1 MRVIVLGAGVVGVT
15 TAYYLSRLGCDVM
28 VVDRASQ
35 VGDGASFANAGQL
48 SYSFTDALAK
58 PEFLARI
65 PGLILGRD
73 QGVDVK
79 LSPSLIAWGSRFVT
93 QCTSSQAKANTI
105 AVLRTAMRSAGLL
118 SELRTSLPFDFWHRE
133 AGKLVIL
140 STEHEVEAA
149 RANLEVKREH
159 GCDAELLTRD
169 QALAIEPALEHMQ
182 GDIAGAVY
190 SESDEVADSQ
200 LFTAG
205 LRDLLEARESVEFRL
220 SSDVRKLVKSDGRLQ
235 AVVVD
240 DDTLE
245 ADAFVVCMGAW
256 SHKLLR
262 SVGINPNIFPVRGY
276 SLTLPPGDAAP
287 SVSVTALRH
296 RMVYSRLN
304 GLVRVAGFADFRG
317 FDTSADE
324 RRSKLLLDLARRYAP
339 DAADYDADDPKPWG
353 GYRPMTPSGQPLVG
367 PTKIPGLYLNTGH
380 GMLGWTL
387 ACATS
392 FTAARTVTRASKR
405 WL

>member
-15 TAYYLSRLGCDVM
+15 TAFYLSRLGCEVT
-28 VVDRASQ
+28 VIDRASQ

-48 SYSFTDALAK
+48 SYSFTDAFAK
-58 PEFLARI
+58 PAFLARI
-65 PGLILGRD
+65 PGLMLGRD

-79 LSPSLIAWGSRFVT
+79 LSPALIGWGSRFVA
-93 QCTSSQAKANTI
+93 QCTTSQARANTLALLKI
-105 AVLRTAMRSAGLL
+105 ALRSAGLL
-118 SELRTSLPFDFWHRE
+118 TELRESLPFDFWHRE

-140 STEHEVEAA
+140 STEDEVESA
-149 RANLEVKREH
+149 RANLEIKREH
-159 GCDAELLTRD
+159 GCDAVLLTRD
-169 QALAIEPALEHMQ
+169 EALQIEPAVEHMR
-182 GDIAGAVY
+182 GDIAGAIY

-200 LFTAG
+200 LFAAG
-205 LRDLLEARESVEFRL
+205 LRDTLEAQGSAEFRL
-220 SSDVRKLVKSDGRLQ
+220 SSSARKLVRADGRMR

-240 DDTLE
+240 DDTIE

-256 SHKLLR
+256 SHELLR
-262 SVGINPNIFPVRGY
+262 TVGVNPNIFPVRGY

-287 SVSVTALRH
+287 VVSVTALRH

-304 GLVRVAGFADFRG
+304 GEVRIAGFADFRG
-317 FDTSADE
+317 FDTSADKK
-324 RRSKLLLDLARRYAP
+324 RSKQLLELARRYAP

-353 GYRPMTPSGQPLVG
+353 GFRPMTPSGQPHVG

-380 GMLGWTL
+380 GMFGWTL

-392 FTAARTVTRASKR
+392 YDAAQAITSMH
-405 WL
+405 

>member
-15 TAYYLSRLGCDVM
+15 TAFYLSRLGCDVT
-28 VVDRASQ
+28 VVDRSSR

-58 PEFLARI
+58 PEFLSRI
-65 PGLILGRD
+65 PGLMLGRD

-79 LSPSLIAWGSRFVT
+79 LSPKLISWGTRFVA
-93 QCTSSQAKANTI
+93 QCTTNQARANTI
-105 AVLRTAMRSAGLL
+105 AVLKTAMRSATLL
-118 SELRTSLPFDFWHRE
+118 AELREILTFDFWHRE

-140 STEHEVEAA
+140 SSDAEVAAA
-149 RANLEVKREH
+149 RNNLGVKREH

-169 QALAIEPALEHMQ
+169 QALDVEPALGRMH
-182 GDIAGAVY
+182 GSIAGAVY
-190 SESDEVADSQ
+190 SKSDEVADSQ

-205 LRDLLEARESVEFRL
+205 LRDWLEAQGSVDFRL
-220 SSDVRKLVKSDGRLQ
+220 LSHARKLVTADGRLRG
-235 AVVVD
+235 VVVD
-240 DDTLE
+240 DDTME
-245 ADAFVVCMGAW
+245 ADAVIVCMGAW
-256 SHKLLR
+256 SQELLR
-262 SVGINPNIFPVRGY
+262 PVGINPNIFPVRGY

-287 SVSVTALRH
+287 SVSVTALKH

-317 FDTSADE
+317 FDTSADGK
-324 RRSKLLLDLARRYAP
+324 RSKLLLDLARRYAP
-339 DAADYDADDPKPWG
+339 DAADYDATDPKPWG
-353 GYRPMTPSGQPLVG
+353 GFRPMTPSGQPRVG

-392 FTAARTVTRASKR
+392 YDAAQAITSVH
-405 WL
+405 

>member
-15 TAYYLSRLGCDVM
+15 TAYYLSRLGCDVT

-48 SYSFTDALAK
+48 SYSFTDAFAK
-58 PEFLARI
+58 PAFLARI
-65 PGLILGRD
+65 PGLMLGRD

-79 LSPSLIAWGSRFVT
+79 LSPGLIAWGSRFVA
-93 QCTSSQAKANTI
+93 QCTSSQAKANTV
-105 AVLRTAMRSAGLL
+105 AVLKIALRSADLL
-118 SELRTSLPFDFWHRE
+118 AKLRESLPFDFWHRE

-140 STEHEVEAA
+140 STADEVEAA
-149 RANLEVKREH
+149 RANLELKREH

-169 QALAIEPALEHMQ
+169 QALAIEPALEHMR

-190 SESDEVADSQ
+190 SGSDEVADSQ
-200 LFTAG
+200 LFSAG
-205 LRDLLEARESVEFRL
+205 LRDLLEAQGSVEFRL
-220 SSDVRKLVKSDGRLQ
+220 SSSARKLIKADGRMR

-256 SHKLLR
+256 SHELLR
-262 SVGINPNIFPVRGY
+262 PVGINPNIFPVRGY

-287 SVSVTALRH
+287 MVSVTALRH

-317 FDTSADE
+317 FDTSADKK
-324 RRSKLLLDLARRYAP
+324 RSRLLLDLARQYAP
-339 DAADYDADDPKPWG
+339 EAADYDAEDPKAWG
-353 GYRPMTPSGQPLVG
+353 GFRPMTPSGQPHVG

-392 FTAARTVTRASKR
+392 YDAANSITSVH
-405 WL
+405 

>member
-15 TAYYLSRLGCDVM
+15 TAFYLSRLGCDVT
-28 VVDRASQ
+28 VVDQASD

-48 SYSFTDALAK
+48 SYTFTDALAK

-79 LSPSLIAWGSRFVT
+79 LSPGLIAWGSRFVA
-93 QCTSSQAKANTI
+93 QCTHSQAKANTI
-105 AVLRTAMRSAGLL
+105 AMLKIAMRSAELL
-118 SELRTSLPFDFWHRE
+118 AELRDSLPFDFWHRE

-140 STEHEVEAA
+140 STDGEVETA
-149 RANLEVKREH
+149 RANLAVKREH
-159 GCDAELLTRD
+159 GCDAELLTRE
-169 QALAIEPALEHMQ
+169 QALAIEPALEHMR

-190 SESDEVADSQ
+190 SKSDEVADSQ

-205 LRDLLEARESVEFRL
+205 LRDMLEADGSVRFRL
-220 SSDVRKLVKSDGRLQ
+220 SSRARKLVKADGRVR

-256 SHKLLR
+256 SHDLLR
-262 SVGINPNIFPVRGY
+262 TVGINPNIFPVRGY
-276 SLTLPPGDAAP
+276 SLTLPPGNAAP
-287 SVSVTALRH
+287 MVSVTALRH

-304 GLVRVAGFADFRG
+304 GLVRIAGFADFRG

-324 RRSKLLLDLARRYAP
+324 ERSQLLLDLARRYAP
-339 DAADYDADDPKPWG
+339 DAAEYDAENPKRWG
-353 GYRPMTPSGQPLVG
+353 GFRPMTPSGQPHVG
-367 PTKIPGLYLNTGH
+367 PTKIPGLFLNTGH

-392 FTAARTVTRASKR
+392 HDAAQAITSVH
-405 WL
+405 

>member
-15 TAYYLSRLGCDVM
+15 TAFYLSRLGCDVM
-28 VVDRASQ
+28 VVDQASE

-48 SYSFTDALAK
+48 SYTFTDALAK

-79 LSPSLIAWGSRFVT
+79 LSPGLIAWGSRFVA
-93 QCTSSQAKANTI
+93 QCTHGQAKANTI
-105 AVLRTAMRSAGLL
+105 AMLKTAMRSAELL
-118 SELRTSLPFDFWHRE
+118 TELRERLPFDFWHRE

-140 STEHEVEAA
+140 STEGEVEAA
-149 RANLEVKREH
+149 RANLDVKREH

-169 QALAIEPALEHMQ
+169 QALAVEPALERMR

-190 SESDEVADSQ
+190 SKSDEVADSQ

-205 LRDLLEARESVEFRL
+205 LRDMLEADGSVEFRL
-220 SSDVRKLVKSDGRLQ
+220 SSRAQKLVKADGRLRG
-235 AVVVD
+235 VVVD
-240 DDTLE
+240 GDTLE

-256 SHKLLR
+256 SHELLR
-262 SVGINPNIFPVRGY
+262 TVGINPNIFPVRGY

-287 SVSVTALRH
+287 MVSVTALRH

-304 GLVRVAGFADFRG
+304 GLVRIAGFADFRG
-317 FDTSADE
+317 FDTSADKK
-324 RRSKLLLDLARRYAP
+324 RSELLLNLARGYAP
-339 DAADYDADDPKPWG
+339 DAAEYDADDPKPWG
-353 GYRPMTPSGQPLVG
+353 GFRPMTPSGQPHVG
-367 PTKIPGLYLNTGH
+367 PTKIPGLFLNTGH

-392 FTAARTVTRASKR
+392 HDAAQAVTSVH
-405 WL
+405 